1 MRRVYVESPFAGR
14 GVTLS
19 FGRAQDAGKNIDYAR
34 ALCRFLALRGDAP
47 FASHL
52 VATQYLDDNVPE
64 ERKIGI
70 ETCLTWGVCA
80 QATIVGVDR
89 GITPGMLQ
97 GLERARAEGRPV
109 EWISLP
115 KWRDSWIPRD
125 VDRAAW
131 CRHRRGGDQTLSV
144 WPGGLCTPL
153 DPEP

>member
-1 MRRVYVESPFAGR
+1 MRRVYLESPFAGR
-14 GVTLS
+14 GVDMS
-19 FGRAQDAGKNIDYAR
+19 FAKAYDADKNITYAKH
-34 ALCRFLALRGDAP
+34 LCRFLALRGDAP

-52 VATQYLDDNVPE
+52 FATQYLDDNVPE

-97 GLERARAEGRPV
+97 GLERARAEGRSV

-115 KWRDSWIPRD
+115 KWRDSWLPRN
-125 VDRAAW
+125 VDRDGW
-131 CRHRRGGDQTLSV
+131 REHVRDGDQNLAV